1 MPETVCRVLDLLV
14 TEQVEDPHVDYAVE
28 DLRWTREVG
37 LGVVAKDDSGQGLVV
52 CGAQLSW
59 SDARNEI
66 VGFSRVLVSL
76 SGPLWV

>member
-1 MPETVCRVLDLLV
+1 MLTVQSRILGCM
-14 TEQVEDPHVDYAVE
+14 E
-28 DLRWTREVG
+28 EVG
-37 LGVVAKDDSGQGLVV
+37 LRVDAKDDSGQGLVV